1 MLLKKSPQRNCG
13 IRAVSSFCESR
24 GIPYER
30 DQVQTIVTHRR
41 HSSSCVKPGFPRT
54 PELASRLALFRL
66 AWKTGSLT
74 VVASFSISVESS
86 SLALRFASE
95 AAPNSRQDPRAIIGQ
110 FTDQSGLYYL
120 NARSYDAGIRH
131 TDQSAR
137 AWERSDMI
145 CSWPCGARR
154 SMDWDEYF
162 RQQAAMYRKL
172 AEKTEDAFIKQE
184 LLDLAAVC
192 EEVANN
198 IEDHQTSG

>member
-1 MLLKKSPQRNCG
+1 MARRLVGARAGLGSSERLSNRYADLAPRRASEHDRLTLSSRELLNQCG
-13 IRAVSSFCESR
+13 IVITGPPVCER
-24 GIPYER
+24 GCAEFPARPESNRRSI
-30 DQVQTIVTHRR
+30 HR
-41 HSSSCVKPGFPRT
+41 
-54 PELASRLALFRL
+54 L
-66 AWKTGSLT
+66 
-74 VVASFSISVESS
+74 
-86 SLALRFASE
+86 
-95 AAPNSRQDPRAIIGQ
+95 
-110 FTDQSGLYYL
+110 YL
-120 NARSYDAGIRH
+120 NARYCDAGIRH

-145 CSWPCGARR
+145 CSWPRGARR